1 MRMYCLIVVMLCSM
15 ITSAIVARHMSRKF
29 LKKLDEIEKK
39 HREELL
45 SITKEKL
52 K

>member
-1 MRMYCLIVVMLCSM
+1 MYCLIAVMLCSM

-29 LKKLDEIEKK
+29 LKKLNEIEKQ

-45 SITKEKL
+45 KKKKNVISKY
-52 K
+52 